1 MSLPELNSLSDAFYS
16 SKELPEEN
24 LLMNNKKPLSD
35 AFYSSKGYI
44 YGADSSL
51 TRQDHKNNISVSII
65 HIEDRKKEN
74 TYFQVILIIE
84 WKKFKHKTKFHYS
97 WKGWYFDT
105 ILTNYEDSK
114 EHRENLDKFVLKRI
128 YNEVQA
134 NDFSNFKRVR
144 G

>member
-1 MSLPELNSLSDAFYS
+1 MKLKETIMVLENKEALLKAFNTTQ
-16 SKELPEEN
+16 K
-24 LLMNNKKPLSD
+24 
-35 AFYSSKGYI
+35 YI
-44 YGADSSL
+44 YEADTSL
-51 TRQDHKNNISVSII
+51 TYHDYKNNISVSIL

-114 EHRENLDKFVLKRI
+114 EHRENLDKFVLKKI
-128 YNEVQA
+128 YSEIQA
-134 NDFSNFKRVR
+134 DNFNNFKRVR